1 MSDYIIRSGDTLSQ
15 IAARNNL
22 SLNQLLD
29 LNPEYRHNS
38 DRIYPG
44 QSIRL
49 SQQNQNTLAVDDNK
63 KGSGEKETQE
73 LPDAQCNGDKT
84 KDQTTK
90 KGSCQEKVFDLV
102 HLTGEGDTFYVL
114 TPEALNELNTEIDA
128 VESLMTEYR
137 NIVSGSA
144 DSTSQTLQGH
154 DQIAEAK
161 KVWLETARDNG
172 LMCTSE
178 ALNTTPPET
187 TAKTSA
193 EDKAGLITQLKKE
206 REAVER
212 FSPALLDSNNWE
224 DNCGKLRAARLK
236 IIDQELTLL
245 KGTDPAAAKTAGDT
259 KTNAQFMS
267 KSYRLNESK
276 AQYQQKT
283 SIQTTKTGFLIQE
296 VTLLSK
302 PDKFYYVRRAFV
314 ADVVEKRWAAGRL
327 KLSVNVKKQLATDSK
342 ISAKEKARALIDDI
356 KKGIRDD
363 WDKSA
368 LETLEVKLW
377 EWKAPDDCLFN
388 AWHSELLKYDSSAG
402 KNPGDTVMAV
412 TAEAHA
418 LRFAAAAS
426 ASVSGFNPKK
436 LQMNMGAKFETA
448 VSLVEGSVG
457 ANLYLPNDGGYNCII
472 SYNNASGEEVLHEFG
487 AFRLK
492 GAITLSCFI
501 GARVSAAG
509 ELELDASGLKKKEV
523 SSGASALM
531 SPSVHVESTPQQG
544 VTLKGEAFAGV
555 DAGGSVTG
563 ELEWESPRERKKW
576 KQLVEVKTEGAVSF
590 GIGASGSFH
599 IRLARG
605 KFELHVQAQLV
616 FGPGAGGG
624 FGTTVDAL
632 NLVELFGVVLDVL
645 AEVDYRYI
653 NIISEDA
660 FKYMAIGLF
669 RISLGAGVEVFEEL
683 KDGVEEF
690 NRWMVKRRADKNE
703 ALTLARQINFG
714 LKTIDLARL
723 PPQTSGPILY
733 TLSKN
738 WAVIPNPMIEPQESA
753 IVKVLKPI
761 SSWRQFIEIL
771 EHMSKDG
778 QKVDSFSSL
787 EKLNSILDWGQQ
799 DQFNEWINKL
809 QHRQPGDGSQFKGQ
823 GEPFKPVANDLKT
836 IITKRNNIF
845 TSGQL
850 VCWNDTSPAAFD
862 DRNGDMIA

>member
-1 MSDYIIRSGDTLSQ
+1 MSDYIIRKGDTLSQ
-15 IAARNNL
+15 IAARNNV

-29 LNPEYRHNS
+29 LNPEYRHNP
-38 DRIYPG
+38 DLIYPG
-44 QSIRL
+44 QTIRL
-49 SQQNQNTLAVDDNK
+49 SQQSQTEVAVDDK
-63 KGSGEKETQE
+63 KMGRSEKATEE
-73 LPDAQCNGDKT
+73 LPPAQCQGDNT
-84 KDQTTK
+84 NDQTTK
-90 KGSCQEKVFDLV
+90 KGSCQEKVVDLV
-102 HLTGEGDTFYVL
+102 HLTGEGDTFYAL
-114 TPEALNELNTEIDA
+114 SPEALDELNAEIDF
-128 VESLMTEYR
+128 VENLMTEYR
-137 NIVSGSA
+137 NIVSDSA
-144 DSTSQTLQGH
+144 DTASQTLQGH
-154 DQIAEAK
+154 DQVAEAK
-161 KVWLETARDNG
+161 KAWLGKARDNG

-178 ALNTTPPET
+178 ALNLMPPED

-193 EDKAGLITQLKKE
+193 EDKAGLIAQLKKE

-212 FSPALLDSNNWE
+212 FSPGLLDSNNWE
-224 DNCGKLRAARLK
+224 DNCAKLRAARLK
-236 IIDQELTLL
+236 IIDQELALL
-245 KGTDPAAAKTAGDT
+245 NGTDPAAAKTAGDT

-267 KSYRLNESK
+267 KSYHLAEPK
-276 AQYQQKT
+276 AQDQYA
-283 SIQTTKTGFLIQE
+283 TTMRASKTGFLIQE

-302 PDKFYYVRRAFV
+302 PDKFYYLRSGFLRKV
-314 ADVVEKRWAAGRL
+314 AKQRWARGRL
-327 KLSVNVKKQLATDSK
+327 KLSVDFKKQLRADNKLS
-342 ISAKEKARALIDDI
+342 SEAMAKALIGDI
-356 KKGIRDD
+356 KTGIKDD
-363 WDKSA
+363 WDKSK
-368 LETLEVKLW
+368 LEKLEAKFW

-388 AWHSELLKYDSSAG
+388 TWHSELLNYDSSAG

-448 VSLVEGSVG
+448 VSLVEGSLG
-457 ANLYLPNDGGYNCII
+457 ANIYLPNDGGYNCII
-472 SYNNASGEEVLHEFG
+472 SYNNASSEEVLHEFG

-492 GAITLSCFI
+492 GAVTLSCFA
-501 GARVSAAG
+501 GARVSANG
-509 ELELDASGLKKKEV
+509 EVKLDASGLKKKEV

-531 SPSVHVESTPQQG
+531 SPSVHVESSPQQG

-624 FGTTVDAL
+624 FGTTVDVM
-632 NLVELFGVVLDVL
+632 NLAELFEVVLEVL

-660 FKYMAIGLF
+660 FKYMAMGLF
-669 RISLGAGVEVFEEL
+669 RMTLGAGLEVFEEF
-683 KDGVEEF
+683 KDGVDEF
-690 NRWMVKRRADKNE
+690 KRWMVKRKADEKE
-703 ALTLARQINFG
+703 ALSLARQINFG
-714 LKTIDLARL
+714 LKVFDLARL

-733 TLSKN
+733 TLAKN

-778 QKVDSFSSL
+778 EKVDSFASL

-809 QHRQPGDGSQFKGQ
+809 QHRQPGDGKQFKGQ
-823 GEPFKPVANDLKT
+823 AKPFDPVTGGLKVA
-836 IITKRNNIF
+836 IEKRNRIAI
-845 TSGQL
+845 SGQL
-850 VCWNDTSPAAFD
+850 MCWNGDDLSPPGGGMYA
-862 DRNGDMIA
+862 

>member
-49 SQQNQNTLAVDDNK
+49 SQQNQNTLAVDDQK
-63 KGSGEKETQE
+63 MDSSEKETQE
-73 LPDAQCNGDKT
+73 LPPAQCQGDET
-84 KDQTTK
+84 NDQTTK
-90 KGSCQEKVFDLV
+90 KGSCQEKVSDLV

-137 NIVSGSA
+137 NIVSDSA

-161 KVWLETARDNG
+161 KAWLEKARDNG

-178 ALNTTPPET
+178 ALNMTSPED

-224 DNCGKLRAARLK
+224 GNCAKLRAARLN

-245 KGTDPAAAKTAGDT
+245 KGIDPAAAKTAGDT
-259 KTNAQFMS
+259 KTNAQFMA
-267 KSYRLNESK
+267 KSYRLTESK
-276 AQYQQKT
+276 AQYQHKR
-283 SIQTTKTGFLIQE
+283 SIQTSKTGFLIQE

-302 PDKFYYVRRAFV
+302 PDKFYYVRSAFI
-314 ADVVEKRWAAGRL
+314 ADVVEKRWATGRL
-327 KLSVNVKKQLATDSK
+327 KLSVNVKKQLASDSK

-356 KKGIRDD
+356 KKRIKDD

-436 LQMNMGAKFETA
+436 LQMNMGVKFETA

-492 GAITLSCFI
+492 GSVTLSCFI
-501 GARVSAAG
+501 GARVTAAG
-509 ELELDASGLKKKEV
+509 ELELDASGLKKEEV

-563 ELEWESPRERKKW
+563 ELEWVSSRERKKW
-576 KQLVEVKTEGAVSF
+576 KQLVEVKTEGSVAF
-590 GIGASGSFH
+590 GAGISGSFEV
-599 IRLARG
+599 G
-605 KFELHVQAQLV
+605 FKDGDFELHVQGQLV

-624 FGTTVDAL
+624 FGTTVDVM
-632 NLVELFGVVLDVL
+632 NLAELFGVVLDVL

-660 FKYMAIGLF
+660 FKYMAMGLF
-669 RISLGAGVEVFEEL
+669 RMTLGAGVEVFEEL
-683 KDGVEEF
+683 QDNVRKFE
-690 NRWMVKRRADKNE
+690 RWWTTREADKQE

-714 LKTIDLARL
+714 LKVFDLARL

-733 TLSKN
+733 TLAKN
-738 WAVIPNPMIEPQESA
+738 WAVIPTPMLEQQESA

-771 EHMSKDG
+771 EHMSENG
-778 QKVDSFSSL
+778 EKVDSFASL

-809 QHRQPGDGSQFKGQ
+809 QHRQPGDGKQFKGQ
-823 GEPFKPVANDLKT
+823 AKPFDPVTGGLKVA
-836 IITKRNNIF
+836 IEKRNKIAI
-845 TSGQL
+845 SGQL
-850 VCWNDTSPAAFD
+850 ICWNDDDLSPPGGGMYA
-862 DRNGDMIA
+862 